1 VTTLR
6 QIKRVFKP
14 LMERHADVFMVGGR
28 TLWVGP
34 VHHVVR
40 RIFMDSTSM
49 VDCVAPQ
56 WNAQE
61 MFLPARRPDQHMC
74 HYEFHY
80 MRDPP
85 GEDVLFGKSWQWSD
99 PTMVPHLVSMLEN
112 EALPFLRTLDSLESY
127 AVVHRR
133 LLDGSFFVHR
143 EDRMLLAIALGELD
157 RARTMCQELLPRY
170 RENKDPDWWLYQS
183 LRTAV
188 VTVAE
193 PLMAGDRAAL
203 AAILHGWEE
212 ANVRGTVL
220 EPHWEPTPFPLE
232 TM

>member
-1 VTTLR
+1 MTTLR

-40 RIFMDSTSM
+40 LIFLDSTTM
-49 VDCVAPQ
+49 GDCVAPQ
-56 WNAQE
+56 WNAHE
-61 MFLPARRPDQHMC
+61 MFLPNRKPDQHTC
-74 HYEFHY
+74 HYNFHY
-80 MRDPP
+80 RRDPP
-85 GEDVLFGKSWQWSD
+85 GADELFGKCWQWSD

-112 EALPFLRTLDSLESY
+112 EALPFLRTLDKLEPYAEHYDPPGRSY
-127 AVVHRR
+127 ITHP
-133 LLDGSFFVHR
+133 
-143 EDRMLLAIALGELD
+143 EDRMLLAIALGDLD
-157 RARTMCQELLPRY
+157 TARAICVERLPEY
-170 RENKDPDWWLYQS
+170 REIKNLGSIYDS
-183 LRTAV
+183 LRKAV
-188 VTVAE
+188 VTVAD

-232 TM
+232 TA